1 MLRRAPIIGQWMVRA
16 KLEKRYKEHH
26 GIAPRLNSPVSFNE
40 HILHRIIYY
49 RDPRLKVICD
59 KLAVRDFILQHAG
72 PEFAVPLLGVWE
84 TRQKSIGA
92 ACLDNLS

>member
-1 MLRRAPIIGQWMVRA
+1 MVRA
-16 KLEKRYKEHH
+16 KLEKRYTEHH
-26 GIAPRLNSPVSFNE
+26 GIAPRLDSPVSFNE

-72 PEFAVPLLGVWE
+72 PASLVPLLGVWDTLTE
-84 TRQKSIGA
+84 IDWT
-92 ACLDNLS
+92 ACPDNLS